1 MRVQAAFIERAPAC
15 GDAGLSSMRKA
26 EAVSTTAVANA
37 GENSNLDAD
46 AMHATLPLKKA
57 SSPGRGRSETTPC
70 GRVEGEGAAVA
81 SAAADAADWARDW
94 CALSTTRDVPR
105 AAVFACSISSSNRRR
120 FASRWRIVWLASS
133 RARWARA
140 APYAKSKEPA
150 WAPRSPQ
157 LCQST
162 KNPGDGAPPGLARAG
177 VDPPP
182 SPVEVGPPPS
192 LREPVSRPSWLVGP
206 DGGMVV
212 RLLSRHRNPPPEA
225 PPVSSRGISDEL
237 SVSRGYPNWGAWKTS
252 ACPE

>member
-1 MRVQAAFIERAPAC
+1 MRVQAAFTERASAC
-15 GDAGLSSMRKA
+15 RNAGLSGMRKA

-37 GENSNLDAD
+37 KENSTLDAD
-46 AMHATLPLKKA
+46 AMHATLSLKKA
-57 SSPGRGRSETTPC
+57 SSPGRGRSEATPC
-70 GRVEGEGAAVA
+70 GRVEGKGVAVA

-94 CALSTTRDVPR
+94 CALSTTRDVPG

-120 FASRWRIVWLASS
+120 LASRWRIVWLTSS

-140 APYAKSKEPA
+140 APYAKSKGPA
-150 WAPRSPQ
+150 WAPRSPE

-162 KNPGDGAPPGLARAG
+162 KSPGDGAPPGLARAG

-192 LREPVSRPSWLVGP
+192 LRESVSQPSSLVGP
-206 DGGMVV
+206 GGGMVL
-212 RLLSRHRNPPPEA
+212 RLLPRHWNPPPEV
-225 PPVSSRGISDEL
+225 PSVSSRGISNEL
-237 SVSRGYPNWGAWKTS
+237 SLSRGYPVWGAWKTS